1 MTTEV
6 SRRDIAKFAAALAV
20 GVGMA
25 NATAALGQEAASGQE
40 PKNSP
45 EAAGVA
51 KPADEPLAAAKRSPE
66 SYMLS
71 EPAVFALDTDG
82 HSRDLIIT
90 SARDERGNRVDV
102 HEPSRSVRIFR
113 ADPTADEFASQGG
126 LHWRFRDKPGTVK
139 LNRSAPMLEPPA
151 GQPRS
156 GELVMIVR
164 DDQTVRCYT
173 MGHDLRC

>member
-1 MTTEV
+1 MTTDV
-6 SRRDIAKFAAALAV
+6 SRRDIAKFAAAVAV

-45 EAAGVA
+45 EAAVVVA

-102 HEPSRSVRIFR
+102 HVPSRSVRTR
-113 ADPTADEFASQGG
+113 P
-126 LHWRFRDKPGTVK
+126 
-139 LNRSAPMLEPPA
+139 
-151 GQPRS
+151 
-156 GELVMIVR
+156 
-164 DDQTVRCYT
+164 
-173 MGHDLRC
+173 